1 MQGALRRN
9 WMGLLAI
16 LLAVMSIASY
26 LGAVLWSAYVS
37 SHPNASAGKGDALV
51 IGIGP
56 PTAIASLVVGIFALR
71 RARRG
76 NGRLTV
82 AIVGVVL
89 GGMLTLAIAVWIVVL
104 LLSPGLGD

>member
-9 WMGLLAI
+9 WLGLLAI

-26 LGAVLWSAYVS
+26 LGAVLWSAYVG
-37 SHPNASAGKGDALV
+37 SHPNASAGKADAVV
-51 IGIGP
+51 IGIAP

-71 RARRG
+71 RARRRTG
-76 NGRLTV
+76 GLTV

-89 GGMLTLAIAVWIVVL
+89 GGLLTLAIAVWILVL